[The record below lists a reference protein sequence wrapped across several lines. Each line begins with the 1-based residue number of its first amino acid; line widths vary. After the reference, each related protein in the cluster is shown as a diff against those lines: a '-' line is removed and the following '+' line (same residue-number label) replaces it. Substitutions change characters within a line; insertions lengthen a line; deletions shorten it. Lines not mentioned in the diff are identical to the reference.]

1 MKINEESIVYLL
13 IRVIIGIIFVFH
25 GYNKLLDLQ
34 NWNKF
39 IVSKN
44 LPEFLGIFSALFE
57 TIIGILLIIGLLT
70 RLSSLGL
77 IIFMIIAIYLA
88 HIEEPTYKYLYQIS
102 IILLGI
108 TLLITGS
115 GNYSVDNFITLN
127 LKKYLLI

>member
-13 IRVIIGIIFVFH
+13 IRFIIGIIFVFH

-57 TIIGILLIIGLLT
+57 KIIGILLIICFLT

-88 HIEEPTYKYLYQIS
+88 HIEEPIYKYLYQIS

>member
-57 TIIGILLIIGLLT
+57 TIIGILLIIGFLT

>member
-13 IRVIIGIIFVFH
+13 IRFIIGIIFVFH

-57 TIIGILLIIGLLT
+57 TIIGILLIIGFLT

-88 HIEEPTYKYLYQIS
+88 HIEEPIYKYLYQIS

>member
-13 IRVIIGIIFVFH
+13 IRFIIGIIFVLH
-25 GYNKLLDLQ
+25 GYNKLSDLQ

-39 IVSKN
+39 ILSKN

-57 TIIGILLIIGLLT
+57 KIIGILLIIGFLT

-88 HIEEPTYKYLYQIS
+88 HIEEPIYKYLYQIS

>member
-13 IRVIIGIIFVFH
+13 IRFIIGIIFVFH

-57 TIIGILLIIGLLT
+57 KIIGILLIIGFLT

-88 HIEEPTYKYLYQIS
+88 HIEEPIYKYLYQIS

>member
-57 TIIGILLIIGLLT
+57 TIIGILLIIGFLT

-88 HIEEPTYKYLYQIS
+88 HIEEPIYKYLYQIS

>member
-57 TIIGILLIIGLLT
+57 IIIGILLIIGFLT

-88 HIEEPTYKYLYQIS
+88 HIEEPIYKYLYQIS